1 MITVPHSPDLTAAAQ
16 PAVQSATREHSLHPR
31 RSARRAPHSQRRS
44 RLAAN
49 TFIYVFLAASALMVL
64 TPFFFAVIT
73 AVKTP
78 GQFATSDPT
87 VMPDP
92 ITFDNFRALFTDHD
106 FIVPL
111 AVTVQVVVLLT
122 VGQIVC
128 SVLAAYAFAMLRFPG
143 RDAIFWVFV
152 ATLMIPAVV
161 TIIPLYS
168 MFVTA
173 GLRNTFAGLV
183 VPFLLGSPYAIFL
196 LRESMRST
204 PQEIIDAAIVDG
216 AGPLRRLYSVVVP
229 MNKPAIAT
237 LTLITVVSQWN
248 NFMWPSVIA
257 PGKEWSVLTVAT
269 ASLQTQYQS
278 NWTLVMAAAML
289 SMAPLIILF
298 IIFQKQ
304 IVSAIGVTGVR

>member
-1 MITVPHSPDLTAAAQ
+1 M
-16 PAVQSATREHSLHPR
+16 
-31 RSARRAPHSQRRS
+31 

-49 TFIYVFLAASALMVL
+49 IGTYLFLAASMAIIL
-64 TPFFFAVIT
+64 TPFLFAVIT

-87 VMPDP
+87 TMPDP
-92 ITFDNFRALFTDHD
+92 ATAENFRALFTEHN

-111 AVTVQVVVLLT
+111 AVTIQVVALLT

-128 SVLAAYAFAMLRFPG
+128 SVLAAYAFSMLRFPG
-143 RDAIFWVFV
+143 RDAIFWIFIS
-152 ATLMIPAVV
+152 TLMIPAVV

-196 LRESMRST
+196 LRESMRQT
-204 PQEIIDAAIVDG
+204 PKEIIDAAIVDG
-216 AGPLRRLYSVVVP
+216 AGPLRRLWSVVVP

-289 SMAPLIILF
+289 SMAPLIALF